1 MIITAD
7 EQQDVIAAVCRKY
20 GIDCLLIFGS
30 TIREDFRTKNNAA

>member
-1 MIITAD
+1 MIISVD

-20 GIDCLLIFGS
+20 GIERLLIVGS